1 MPDDPRRQ
9 VVADL
14 AIRILVHMD
23 AARIAEHVSLP
34 IILSAMLS
42 PTEAMSTREFG
53 LEVVAGRRP
62 HLRKGRLLPLTE
74 QQHTAATVP
83 GSMELAT
90 EALKTNSTG
99 TSETGK

>member
-1 MPDDPRRQ
+1 MRDDPRRQ

-14 AIRILVHMD
+14 AIRILGHMD
-23 AARIAEHVSLP
+23 AARIAEHLSLP

-62 HLRKGRLLPLTE
+62 HLRKGILPLTE
-74 QQHTAATVP
+74 QQHVP

-90 EALKTNSTG
+90 RSSQKQ
-99 TSETGK
+99 